1 MTDYAKHHDAHVR
14 LTILRLLAGAP
25 EYSAND
31 SVLVSAV
38 RDMGLS
44 CTRDQL
50 RGHLS
55 WLTEQRLATTLPLS
69 DTLTVA
75 TITERGGD
83 VAAGRSVVAGV
94 ARPSPAG

>member
-1 MTDYAKHHDAHVR
+1 MKDYAQHHDAHVR
-14 LTILRLLAGAP
+14 LTILRLLAGAA

-31 SVLVSAV
+31 SVLVAAV
-38 RDMGLS
+38 RGMGLA

-55 WLTEQRLATTLPLS
+55 WLAEQRMLTLLHPSETLA
-69 DTLTVA
+69 VA

-83 VAAGRSVVAGV
+83 VAAGRSSVQGI
-94 ARPSPAG
+94 ARPSPGS